1 MYVTRFYW
9 NAGSATYIVCGRASS
24 VDGSSVTCKR
34 PRSVSD
40 EDLEDDDLLE
50 TSQKSVGE
58 VPARSSSF
66 LKKKEKKAKKH

>member
-1 MYVTRFYW
+1 M
-9 NAGSATYIVCGRASS
+9 TYIVCGRASS

-66 LKKKEKKAKKH
+66 FKKKEQKERKESKETLV